1 MSFQLM
7 HDDSF
12 LPIKEESKT
21 PKRRRS
27 NFNFQNQ
34 FKGSLILQSPLRLN
48 KSISK
53 LNRRSNEGNIIKDY
67 LHLHKFGIQ
76 RKNTRKIT
84 VKALQSNVDKSL
96 MFNNSNPNEAVSM
109 VYYPDDKSNKK
120 IHEKLIDLKKESTK
134 KTNLKRVENNLLV
147 KLNNMKVNFQ
157 QIEGLNDINKTYDD
171 DYFLNVKTCMTNNNN
186 INNNVIPS
194 YRSSKNNLYVNI
206 NNNSFYVNKY
216 RNSKKRSLNY
226 GFNRQNSN
234 SSNRNSNIRSSI
246 FAPKQNENNESNSDK
261 TKSEILPS
269 HNDRVSMDLD
279 KNHLKLSEL
288 NRNSMNL
295 RFSKKSSAQS
305 INLNFL
311 VKEKARN
318 ISRVKPLYDSFD
330 DDESDKD
337 DEYSTNALLPSSP
350 IIFFLDIFIFMSS
363 LYTLFYIPLRMA
375 RANCFCTDE
384 KRFNKIVLYFIDV
397 LYIYDFCI
405 SFFRGYYNYQLK
417 LIKNHSKIIMHYLKT
432 DGIFDLIEA
441 IPIFSFSKY
450 ICANSEETNY
460 CFSYNMS
467 NSLIIFEVLTNIKI
481 IKIFKVRNKQKN
493 ITFNFILDL
502 FSENY
507 ALEKFLDNLFDFS
520 FFLLAFHFFVCL
532 NIFLAKQT
540 YPNWIITINTQDR
553 SLLYN
558 YITSCYSLI
567 ETLTTVGY
575 GDVVCQNLI
584 ERIFQI
590 FFLGV
595 GVIAYSYIIS
605 SFGNLIKNESQS
617 SIKYNNNMRILEEIR
632 VDYPNMPFK
641 LYNKIYNYIESRNL
655 AEKKLDANMLTN
667 SLPFNLRNA
676 LLLLMFDSCI
686 RNFKF
691 FKNCDNSNFIIQVL
705 SKFVP
710 AVNKKAEIIVYE
722 GEMIEEII
730 IVKDGRLSLEA
741 AIDID
746 EPEESIRNYFNINF
760 QGITTAKE
768 MKKLE
773 ETNKRL
779 NNSQLIT
786 SKKTRDFDNAKV
798 VLNSV
803 VKKQV
808 NFLLNSEC
816 DDTSIL
822 DKTSNDYNKKEKE
835 EKIIHHLGTDFLKNE
850 PIKNEKGNFKY
861 IKIIDIRKNENYGGL
876 YMFMRR
882 PSPLSLKVK
891 SKFVELYLLPK
902 KDVFSIAKNYN
913 NIWSKIHKK
922 DFHNMLSIK
931 HQTFNILNKYIEI
944 NGIGKISPNDV
955 SRYVYAWEDQNKNN
969 NNPNDKSYL
978 FFSKKMQNYLSP
990 NPIRINGN
998 ISPKTTPLNNV
1009 IGPPNKNPVN
1019 RNISP
1024 PNITPINRINNTSS
1038 NNININKLSSKSLEK
1053 TSPEYRVSQPVVTDM
1068 DFSYLLTVMAN
1079 GKQNALN
1086 ANTNANTNRNN
1097 ANNANTINNSVQN
1110 TNNDDI
1116 NLQMNT
1122 SDLKDSSHSF
1132 VSNFFNEKRKTNYEE
1147 GKTVVMQHDS
1157 GILLP
1162 STLNKIFD
1170 ENKADEIKEQMQK
1183 SKKKENIRKILSFCK
1198 KVAELFTNNNYSLIL
1213 VDKNKEE
1220 LVELKNKSL
1229 ISSKTLLNQNNDVLN
1244 NYLSILQNKL
1254 FLDNINKMSFDE
1266 VNSIYQFDNNN
1277 LKKEE
1282 IISFSLESL
1291 YQNINT
1297 ITDMKYSK
1305 NKKYQEKTIKYL
1317 KKLLDTSAS
1326 SSKSD
1331 SNSSENS
1338 SFSNENSSSYYS
1350 NIEKSKSISLNI
1362 SAQSNKNEVLKL
1374 SDDSQEGS
1382 EYKSEKLYKAKK
1394 HKKKKPR
1401 EKKYSIGN
1409 SAFSKLDS
1417 DINVKKVG
1425 FNSLEPKQVLNIDSN
1440 KKRNSTKKYKN
1451 NKNFRNN
1458 TKFTFKVDTINDDGS
1473 YNEKSSNHHSKTSD
1487 KKKTSNIEKKKI
1499 NKMKSMKSS
1508 LFGTSDNNNSNV
1520 RTVKGSKTAKKNFL
1534 RLAIDNNNK
1543 KSQLSGNKSPKKD
1556 KLSKRKS
1563 VQVNL
1568 KSENN
1573 LIRLKDRKM
1582 SKDVTKNTLDYFSK
1596 EKKEDCK
1603 LQ

>member
-12 LPIKEESKT
+12 LPMKGESKT

-27 NFNFQNQ
+27 NFNMQNQ

-48 KSISK
+48 QSISK
-53 LNRRSNEGNIIKDY
+53 LNRKSNEGNIIKDY

-76 RKNTRKIT
+76 RKTTRKIT
-84 VKALQSNVDKSL
+84 VKALQSNADKSF
-96 MFNNSNPNEAVSM
+96 MFNNTNPNEAVSM
-109 VYYPDDKSNKK
+109 VYYPDDKNNKK
-120 IHEKLIDLKKESTK
+120 ISSTLMELKKKSTK
-134 KTNLKRVENNLLV
+134 KTNLKHVENSLFQ
-147 KLNNMKVNFQ
+147 KLNNMKFNFQ
-157 QIEGLNDINKTYDD
+157 QIEGLNNIENTNDEDN
-171 DYFLNVKTCMTNNNN
+171 FLKVKTSRTNN
-186 INNNVIPS
+186 INNNFIPS
-194 YRSSKNNLYVNI
+194 HRSSKNNLNI
-206 NNNSFYVNKY
+206 NNSYYINKF
-216 RNSKKRSLNY
+216 RTKKKRSLNN
-226 GFNRQNSN
+226 GFNRQNST
-234 SSNRNSNIRSSI
+234 SSNMNSNVRSSI
-246 FAPKQNENNESNSDK
+246 FAPKQNENNENSNSDK
-261 TKSEILPS
+261 TKSEILL
-269 HNDRVSMDLD
+269 HNDRASFELD
-279 KNHLKLSEL
+279 KSHLKFTEV
-288 NRNSMNL
+288 NRNSLNL
-295 RFSKKSSAQS
+295 RFSKKVSAQS
-305 INLNFL
+305 INLNFMA
-311 VKEKARN
+311 KEKARN
-318 ISRVKPLYDSFD
+318 ISRIKPLYDSFD

-337 DEYSTNALLPSSP
+337 DEYSSNALLPSSP
-350 IIFFLDIFIFMSS
+350 IIFFLDIFVFFSS

-375 RANCFCTDE
+375 KADCFCTDE
-384 KRFNKIVLYFIDV
+384 NKFNKILLYFIDI

-405 SFFRGYYNYQLK
+405 SFFRGYYNYKLK

-432 DGIFDLIEA
+432 DGFFDLIES
-441 IPIFSFSKY
+441 IPIFSISKY
-450 ICANSEETNY
+450 ICATNEEANY

-467 NSLIIFEVLTNIKI
+467 TSLIIFEVLTNIKI

-493 ITFNFILDL
+493 ITFNFILDH

-507 ALEKFLDNLFDFS
+507 SLEKFLDNLFDFS

-540 YPNWIITINTQDR
+540 YPNWLITINTQDKT
-553 SLLYN
+553 LLYN
-558 YITSCYSLI
+558 YVTSSYSLI

-575 GDVVCQNLI
+575 GDVVCQNKI

-605 SFGNLIKNESQS
+605 SFGNLIKNERQS
-617 SIKYNNNMRILEEIR
+617 SIKYNNSMRILEEIR

-641 LYNKIYNYIESRNL
+641 LYNKIYNYIESRNV
-655 AEKKLDANMLTN
+655 AEKKLDANILTN

-686 RNFKF
+686 KNFKF

-722 GEMIEEII
+722 GEMIEEIV

-768 MKKLE
+768 MKKME
-773 ETNKRL
+773 ENNKRL
-779 NNSQLIT
+779 NNSQLIK

-808 NFLLNSEC
+808 NYLLNSEC

-822 DKTSNDYNKKEKE
+822 DKTANDYNRKEN
-835 EKIIHHLGTDFLKNE
+835 EKTIHHLGSDFLKNE
-850 PIKNEKGNFKY
+850 PIKNEQGNFKY
-861 IKIIDIRKNENYGGL
+861 IKIIDIRKNENFGGL

-955 SRYVYAWEDQNKNN
+955 SRYVYPWEDPNKTRDNKL
-969 NNPNDKSYL
+969 NDKSYL
-978 FFSKKMQNYLSP
+978 FFSKKMQNDLLP
-990 NPIRINGN
+990 NPITINGN
-998 ISPKTTPLNNV
+998 ISQNTTPLNKN
-1009 IGPPNKNPVN
+1009 INPPNKSPVN
-1019 RNISP
+1019 RYISP
-1024 PNITPINRINNTSS
+1024 PNITPINRSMNNNSINNIQLS
-1038 NNININKLSSKSLEK
+1038 NKSVDK
-1053 TSPEYRVSQPVVTDM
+1053 FGPEYRVNQPIPTDM

-1079 GKQNALN
+1079 GKANVM
-1086 ANTNANTNRNN
+1086 NTNTNTNTNRNN
-1097 ANNANTINNSVQN
+1097 ANNNINNSIQN
-1110 TNNDDI
+1110 TNNNDI

-1122 SDLKDSSHSF
+1122 SDLKDFSHSF

-1147 GKTVVMQHDS
+1147 GKTIVIPEES
-1157 GILLP
+1157 GMLLP

-1183 SKKKENIRKILSFCK
+1183 SKKKENIRRILSFCK
-1198 KVAELFTNNNYSLIL
+1198 KVAELFTNKNYSLIL
-1213 VDKNKEE
+1213 VDKNKDE
-1220 LVELKNKSL
+1220 LVDLRNKSL
-1229 ISSKTLLNQNNDVLN
+1229 ISSKTLLKDNNEIIN
-1244 NYLSILQNKL
+1244 NYLSLCQNKL
-1254 FLDNINKMSFDE
+1254 FLDKIHEMSFDE
-1266 VNSIYQFDNNN
+1266 GNSIDQFDNNN
-1277 LKKEE
+1277 LKQEK

-1297 ITDMKYSK
+1297 ITELKYSK
-1305 NKKYQEKTIKYL
+1305 NKIYQDKTIKYL
-1317 KKLLDTSAS
+1317 KNLIDKGVTSSKSSSS
-1326 SSKSD
+1326 SSKY
-1331 SNSSENS
+1331 SNTN
-1338 SFSNENSSSYYS
+1338 SFSNYLSKSSNDSDSSSYNS
-1350 NIEKSKSISLNI
+1350 NIEKSKSMSLNI
-1362 SAQSNKNEVLKL
+1362 SDQSSNKKNDILKL
-1374 SDDSQEGS
+1374 SDDSRGES
-1382 EYKSEKLYKAKK
+1382 AFKSDNFSKK
-1394 HKKKKPR
+1394 HKKNKHHKKK

-1417 DINVKKVG
+1417 EIKIGKCG
-1425 FNSLEPKQVLNIDSN
+1425 FNSLEPKQVLNLDSN
-1440 KKRNSTKKYKN
+1440 QRRNSSKKNKN
-1451 NKNFRNN
+1451 NKDFRKN
-1458 TKFTFKVDTINDDGS
+1458 TKFTFKVDTVNDDGS
-1473 YNEKSSNHHSKTSD
+1473 YNDKASSHHSKKNEKKKVSNID
-1487 KKKTSNIEKKKI
+1487 KKKTS
-1499 NKMKSMKSS
+1499 KMNSMKSS
-1508 LFGTSDNNNSNV
+1508 LFMAGENNNNI

-1543 KSQLSGNKSPKKD
+1543 KSQLSNNKSNKKERFA
-1556 KLSKRKS
+1556 KRKS
-1563 VQVNL
+1563 
-1568 KSENN
+1568 KSGNN
-1573 LIRLKDRKM
+1573 LLDLKGRKY
-1582 SKDVTKNTLDYFSK
+1582 SKDIIKNTMDYFSK
-1596 EKKEDCK
+1596 EEKKEDCK
-1603 LQ
+1603 IQ

>member
-1 MSFQLM
+1 MSFHLM
-7 HDDSF
+7 SDDSF
-12 LPIKEESKT
+12 LPMREESKT

-27 NFNFQNQ
+27 NYNMYNQ

-48 KSISK
+48 QSISK
-53 LNRRSNEGNIIKDY
+53 LRRRSKNEGNMIKDY

-76 RKNTRKIT
+76 RKKTRKIT
-84 VKALQSNVDKSL
+84 VKPLQSNVDKSL
-96 MFNNSNPNEAVSM
+96 MFNNSHPIEAASM
-109 VYYPDDKSNKK
+109 IYYPDDKNTKK
-120 IHEKLIDLKKESTK
+120 INTKLIELKKETTK
-134 KTNLKRVENNLLV
+134 KTNLKRVENNLFQ

-171 DYFLNVKTCMTNNNN
+171 DYFLNAKTCRTNNN
-186 INNNVIPS
+186 INNNILPS
-194 YRSSKNNLYVNI
+194 HRSSKNNLNI
-206 NNNSFYVNKY
+206 NNSYYVNRF
-216 RNSKKRSLNY
+216 RNNKKRSFNS

-234 SSNRNSNIRSSI
+234 NSNMNSNIRSSI
-246 FAPKQNENNESNSDK
+246 FAPKQNETYDISNSDK
-261 TKSEILPS
+261 IKSEILPA
-269 HNDRVSMDLD
+269 HNDRSSLDFD
-279 KNHLKLSEL
+279 KNHLKLTEL
-288 NRNSMNL
+288 NRNSLNL
-295 RFSKKSSAQS
+295 RFSKKVSTQS

-311 VKEKARN
+311 IKEKARN
-318 ISRVKPLYDSFD
+318 ISRIKPLYDSFD

-337 DEYSTNALLPSSP
+337 DEYSSNALLPSSP

-375 RANCFCTDE
+375 QADCFCTDE
-384 KRFNKIVLYFIDV
+384 SKFNKIILYFIDV

-432 DGIFDLIEA
+432 DGIFDFIES

-450 ICANSEETNY
+450 ICAKNEETNY

-467 NSLIIFEVLTNIKI
+467 TSLIIFEVLTNIKI
-481 IKIFKVRNKQKN
+481 MKIFKVRNKQKN

-553 SLLYN
+553 TLLYN
-558 YITSCYSLI
+558 YVTSSYSLI

-617 SIKYNNNMRILEEIR
+617 SIKYNNSMKILEEIR

-686 RNFKF
+686 KNFKF
-691 FKNCDNSNFIIQVL
+691 FKNCENSNFIIQVL

-746 EPEESIRNYFNINF
+746 EPEESIRNYFNVNF

-768 MKKLE
+768 IKKLE
-773 ETNKRL
+773 EANKRL
-779 NNSQLIT
+779 NNSQLIK

-808 NFLLNSEC
+808 NFLLNSEF

-822 DKTSNDYNKKEKE
+822 DKTSNDYNKKEN
-835 EKIIHHLGTDFLKNE
+835 EKVHHLGTDFLKNE
-850 PIKNEKGNFKY
+850 PIKNEQGNFKY

-955 SRYVYAWEDQNKNN
+955 SRFVYAWEDPKKNKENKL
-969 NNPNDKSYL
+969 NDRSYL
-978 FFSKKMQNYLSP
+978 FFSNKMQNYLSP
-990 NPIRINGN
+990 NPITINGN
-998 ISPKTTPLNNV
+998 ANPNTTPLK
-1009 IGPPNKNPVN
+1009 ISPPNKSPIN

-1024 PNITPINRINNTSS
+1024 PNITPINRANNDTSN
-1038 NNININKLSSKSLEK
+1038 NNINHLSNKSVEK
-1053 TSPEYRVSQPVVTDM
+1053 ASPEYRISQPIATDM

-1079 GKQNALN
+1079 GKQNPN
-1086 ANTNANTNRNN
+1086 
-1097 ANNANTINNSVQN
+1097 NTINTNTNGNNVNNPNNINNSIQN
-1110 TNNDDI
+1110 TNNNDM

-1132 VSNFFNEKRKTNYEE
+1132 VSNFFNEKKKTNYEE
-1147 GKTVVMQHDS
+1147 GKTIIMPQES
-1157 GILLP
+1157 GMLLP

-1183 SKKKENIRKILSFCK
+1183 SKKKENIKKILSFGK
-1198 KVAELFTNNNYSLIL
+1198 KIAELFTNKNYSLIL
-1213 VDKNKEE
+1213 VDKNKDE
-1220 LVELKNKSL
+1220 LVDLKNKSL
-1229 ISSKTLLNQNNDVLN
+1229 ISSKTLIKENNDVLN
-1244 NYLSILQNKL
+1244 NYLSLCQNKL
-1254 FLDNINKMSFDE
+1254 FLDKIHEMSFDE
-1266 VNSIYQFDNNN
+1266 GNSIYQFDNAA
-1277 LKKEE
+1277 LKQEE

-1291 YQNINT
+1291 YHNINT
-1297 ITDMKYSK
+1297 ITEMKYSK
-1305 NKKYQEKTIKYL
+1305 NKIYQEKTIKFL
-1317 KKLLDTSAS
+1317 KKLMNKTVT
-1326 SSKSD
+1326 SSKSS
-1331 SNSSENS
+1331 SNTSEYS
-1338 SFSNENSSSYYS
+1338 SFSNSLSNEESSSYNS

-1362 SAQSNKNEVLKL
+1362 SAQSNKNDILQL
-1374 SDDSQEGS
+1374 SNDSKIES
-1382 EYKSEKLYKAKK
+1382 EFRSEKLYEKKK
-1394 HKKKKPR
+1394 HKTNKHPKTK

-1417 DINVKKVG
+1417 DINIKKGG
-1425 FNSLEPKQVLNIDSN
+1425 FNSIEPKQVLNLDSN
-1440 KKRNSTKKYKN
+1440 KRINSSKKHKINKNLRN
-1451 NKNFRNN
+1451 NK
-1458 TKFTFKVDTINDDGS
+1458 KFTFKIDTIDDDGS
-1473 YNEKSSNHHSKTSD
+1473 YNDKASSHHSKTNEKKNILYIN
-1487 KKKTSNIEKKKI
+1487 KKKTS
-1499 NKMKSMKSS
+1499 KMNSIKNS
-1508 LFGTSDNNNSNV
+1508 LFTTNDNNI
-1520 RTVKGSKTAKKNFL
+1520 RTVKGSKTAKRNFFG
-1534 RLAIDNNNK
+1534 LAIDNNNK
-1543 KSQLSGNKSPKKD
+1543 KSQLSDNKSVKIVKKD
-1556 KLSKRKS
+1556 KTSKRKS
-1563 VQVNL
+1563 VQVNP
-1568 KSENN
+1568 KGENN
-1573 LIRLKDRKM
+1573 LLDLKSKRT
-1582 SKDVTKNTLDYFSK
+1582 SKDVIKNTMDYFSK

-1603 LQ
+1603 IQ